1 MSKSEKTTLMMGRRR
16 ILPFEREGRKELLD
30 RRQEQELMAAMV
42 ELLISAARSGEGEKN
57 NDR

>member
-1 MSKSEKTTLMMGRRR
+1 MMGRQR